1 MTFQR
6 ILIVLVIMTIAGCNT
21 QEQIFTEKDGV
32 LMIEMESI
40 LMVENW
46 QVKTEIDGYSGDGYI
61 TWIGDEYFNDSSHG
75 RMEYPIRITNPGTYM
90 MKWYTMVG
98 RGTDDTEHNDTW
110 FKIDDA
116 AAFYGLREDGN
127 IVRPH
132 GVCTDDCPQGSG
144 HDGYFKVYGAF
155 HDRWWWHASTS
166 DHDMHDIM
174 VEFDEPGIYTI
185 KIAARSSWHFID
197 KMVLF
202 NVDMTTLEEATANL

>member
-1 MTFQR
+1 MEFYRLMTLLFF
-6 ILIVLVIMTIAGCNT
+6 IALWAC
-21 QEQIFTEKDGV
+21 ESPDQIPTEKNGV
-32 LMIEMESI
+32 LLIEMETFPLNEYWS
-40 LMVENW
+40 
-46 QVKTEIDGYSGDGYI
+46 VKNEIPGFSGEGYI
-61 TWIGDEYFNDSSHG
+61 TWIGDEYFGDSSHG
-75 RMEYPIRITNPGTYM
+75 RMVYQIRITNPGTYM

-185 KIAARSSWHFID
+185 KIAARSSWHYID